1 MEYVIYAIAAWPLIA
16 VITVVLWCRI
26 IHNDKAREAGQGK
39 FEA

>member
-1 MEYVIYAIAAWPLIA
+1 MITFLVSWAALSVIVVFAI
-16 VITVVLWCRI
+16 CRA